1 MVKKRWKKSKQ
12 MCCSIKPVASSKK
25 GWLFATLFLWGLRQV
40 PRISV
45 IKNAKVCGYVFGG
58 LVMNN
63 AIILFASSRR
73 NGNTGRLTDEIAKAH
88 GVEVVDLGK
97 KEISEYDYEHKNRND
112 DFEPL
117 MEHIL
122 NFDKIIFAS
131 PIYWYAVAPPM
142 KIFIDRIS
150 DYLDLPDL
158 LEKGRKL
165 RGKEGYVICTSVY
178 DEPCEPFINAF
189 KDTFSYLGM
198 EFGGYINANC
208 DNGYNAE
215 LYENDIKS
223 FIQLF

>member
-1 MVKKRWKKSKQ
+1 
-12 MCCSIKPVASSKK
+12 
-25 GWLFATLFLWGLRQV
+25 
-40 PRISV
+40 
-45 IKNAKVCGYVFGG
+45 
-58 LVMNN
+58 MNN

-73 NGNTGRLTDEIAKAH
+73 NGNTGKLTDRIASAL

-97 KEISEYDYEHKNRND
+97 KEISAFDYEHKNRKD

-117 MEHIL
+117 MEKIL
-122 NFDKIIFAS
+122 DFEKVIFAS
-131 PIYWYAVAPPM
+131 PIYWYSVAPSM

-158 LEKGRKL
+158 LEDGRKL
-165 RGKEGYVICTSVY
+165 RGKRGYVICTSASDQP
-178 DEPCEPFINAF
+178 DEPFVNAF
-189 KDTFSYLGM
+189 KETFTYLGM

-208 DNGYNAE
+208 DHGYKAE